1 MRSSMRVGVMATLG
15 IAVAAGAASAQSAS
29 WQEHRGF
36 WIGFGVGGGVN
47 LNEGFDGD
55 RLGGGT
61 GYVRLGGTPSQ
72 RVLLGFEG
80 IGWARDQ
87 SGATLGRG
95 NGAFVVLFYPG
106 AQGGAFLKGGVGVAS
121 ISRSTV
127 SGSTTTTTTKTGFG
141 LTLGAGWD
149 VRLGNNLYLTPNL
162 DFLLQALES
171 ETDPVL
177 GDIPGTNSIVMFTLG
192 LVWH

>member
-1 MRSSMRVGVMATLG
+1 L
-15 IAVAAGAASAQSAS
+15 VAALALAGASGVASGQRAA

-36 WIGFGVGGGVN
+36 WIGFGLGGGVN
-47 LNEGFDGD
+47 LSDGFDGD

-95 NGAFVVLFYPG
+95 NGSFVALFYPS
-106 AQGGAFLKGGVGVAS
+106 AQGGGFLKGGVGVAS
-121 ISRSTV
+121 ISRSTT
-127 SGSTTTTTTKTGFG
+127 SGNTTTTTTKAGFG
-141 LTLGAGWD
+141 LTVGAGWD
-149 VRLGNNLYLTPNL
+149 VRLGTNLYLTPNL

-171 ETDPVL
+171 DTDPVL
-177 GDIPGTNSIVMFTLG
+177 GDIPGTNTIVMFTLG